1 MSVNRTAKT
10 VQKDFLAYEM
20 FKEILKRAEP
30 NKEIWPIALKLCHYC
45 ISLDCNSGDQCPQK
59 VLHESEQYAEDVFLR
74 RTNVYSL
81 CLRYDNWLSSK
92 QNKLRGN
99 KNEITEKGLKF
110 ECSDLKEIAECMFQD
125 LYTRAVDETYDHLNV
140 IYFYH
145 RLCNYCNRFECCDKD
160 QTCNFKPVFDKSKNY
175 RAFKEFE
182 RQELEIQMQNYF
194 VRHKVSKEV
203 VDKYRSTKNEL
214 KKYPIV
220 DILNAKPKEV
230 ESRPVLVGNNVIG
243 NEKSGL
249 IDNGYENTSIHDSNQ
264 EMNTEILTSN
274 SAPVSEKETAENFLF
289 CNATYNDYRKEILF
303 SCENNFKN
311 ECYHLNANEIKKYS
325 KAFLYSLTNKTK
337 IILLLLFLI
346 SMFGIFEI
354 PKRTETL
361 SLNTYLK
368 SSDVYSLL
376 NDQKRQM
383 VLNETALKRPHDS
396 CANAYQFDCSEQIQ
410 SLSKF
415 HLLAMKRKQLILRLY
430 LVITISLIALLLEN
444 SLKIK

>member
-1 MSVNRTAKT
+1 
-10 VQKDFLAYEM
+10 
-20 FKEILKRAEP
+20 
-30 NKEIWPIALKLCHYC
+30 
-45 ISLDCNSGDQCPQK
+45 
-59 VLHESEQYAEDVFLR
+59 
-74 RTNVYSL
+74 
-81 CLRYDNWLSSK
+81 
-92 QNKLRGN
+92 
-99 KNEITEKGLKF
+99 
-110 ECSDLKEIAECMFQD
+110 
-125 LYTRAVDETYDHLNV
+125 
-140 IYFYH
+140 
-145 RLCNYCNRFECCDKD
+145 
-160 QTCNFKPVFDKSKNY
+160 VFDKSKNY

-182 RQELEIQMQNYF
+182 RQELEIQMQNYLM
-194 VRHKVSKEV
+194 RHKVSKEV
-203 VDKYRSTKNEL
+203 VDKYRSAKNEL

-220 DILNAKPKEV
+220 DILNVESEEV
-230 ESRPVLVGNNVIG
+230 ESRPVLVENNVIG

-264 EMNTEILTSN
+264 EMNTGILTSN
-274 SAPVSEKETAENFLF
+274 NAPVSEKETAENFLF
-289 CNATYNDYRKEILF
+289 CNATYNDNRKEILF
-303 SCENNFKN
+303 SCESNFKN
-311 ECYHLNANEIKKYS
+311 ECYHLNANEIKKNS
-325 KAFLYSLTNKTK
+325 KAFLYSVTNKTK

-361 SLNTYLK
+361 SLNTHLN

-415 HLLAMKRKQLILRLY
+415 HSINYSDEKKTLKRKQLILRLY
-430 LVITISLIALLLEN
+430 LVITISLTALLLEN